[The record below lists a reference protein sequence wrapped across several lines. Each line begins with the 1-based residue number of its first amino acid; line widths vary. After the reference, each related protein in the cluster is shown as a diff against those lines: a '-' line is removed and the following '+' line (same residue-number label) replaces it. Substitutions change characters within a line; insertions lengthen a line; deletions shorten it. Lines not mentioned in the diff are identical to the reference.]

1 MRKTL
6 ICFVILVAATLRGDI
21 LMPIFFQRA
30 GNVGGGW
37 SITNQQTGGTA
48 GPTTSYSMPA
58 FSSPLTNGSIILL
71 QTQNFT
77 VLSTGV
83 TITDTAGN
91 TYTSL
96 SKTQWNNGTAD
107 YFCASNTHT
116 TPSNVITFAATT
128 VSSLDMKAI
137 ELTNASGA
145 ISCGSNIDA
154 QQGNGTSSS
163 GSTTVPMGNFTTTH
177 NGDFLWGMIQI
188 NSCSPLLPGASF
200 ATTSTLN
207 DGFQMG
213 EYFLQ
218 PTAANITVTAS
229 CSVTGVSYNAWSVA
243 ISP

>member
-1 MRKTL
+1 MK
-6 ICFVILVAATLRGDI
+6 IAI
-21 LMPIFFQRA
+21 LMLLPVLILGQSIPLGSVQGTTNPLA
-30 GNVGGGW
+30 PW
-37 SITNQQTGGTA
+37 TITNQQTGGTA

-96 SKTQWNNGTAD
+96 NKTQWNDGTAD
-107 YFCASNTHT
+107 YFCASNSHT

-137 ELTNASGA
+137 ELTDASGA

-163 GSTTVPMGNFTTTH
+163 VSTTVPMGNFTTTH

-229 CSVTGVSYNAWSVA
+229 CSVTGVAYNAWSVA
-243 ISP
+243 IHQ